1 MYKMCDV
8 MRPRFL
14 NSPVMRAAI
23 LNRSSRAHCAPAAFS
38 LEKPCLRPH
47 RRRRRRG
54 GAVPGRHEWFAAT
67 VAAAEAAAA
76 AVRWFGR
83 WLRWWLWAGSSSPR
97 CFSAQRIYIT
107 LLLAK
112 ETTWPTTRTP
122 RLSIQ
127 LASSSLNGPPCT
139 PAAVQP
145 DHPTDSVD
153 IVGDGGGERGSGC
166 EQQTSW
172 GRERGREGFKAQ
184 QEARNQRW
192 AGRRDRWHLP

>member
-54 GAVPGRHEWFAAT
+54 GAVPGRHKWFAVT

-145 DHPTDSVD
+145 DHPADSVD
-153 IVGDGGGERGSGC
+153 IVGDGGGGLRV
-166 EQQTSW
+166 
-172 GRERGREGFKAQ
+172 
-184 QEARNQRW
+184 
-192 AGRRDRWHLP
+192 